1 MLLSVYPESVRIQDS
16 GGFTPL
22 ELAKAAN
29 YPGRNVVITA
39 LKRCEIASK
48 MRSQSSGPS
57 DDQND
62 EGIGMIPDADKD
74 TQALI
79 DQEEKITQLTK
90 ELVSLRDETKSL
102 KQKLNDERVESKVSM
117 CQEKQKAQTLKTE
130 LESARKTSTELSK
143 IKSKLETRQ
152 AKNGEEISK
161 LKRSIDSL
169 EQQKKDAI
177 KERDTL
183 QEKFALKSKTSAD
196 TIKKLEETLS
206 LQNSEIDIKQ
216 SSNNALTLSI
226 QELEKEIAQLS
237 SENISLTK
245 EIEEL
250 EEYKKVSETMDSV
263 SSALMVLRDKY
274 EKIKQISVE
283 QEKTFKE
290 AVVKR
295 EQKILE
301 IAQLEEKLRAST
313 SEEHDQLM
321 LELEDQEND
330 IERIIALVR

>member
-1 MLLSVYPESVRIQDS
+1 MSLNPDLPMSQLEVDYDKNPTELYTTICAGEWEAASTIARDSPDQARTWVVRHDPEGGGEILWRFLPLHSACARQPSDTLIEALLEAFPDAAACKDDQGFLPLHYACGNRASDVVVNMLLIVNPQAAKIQDPYGGKLPLHHLSQWGASSAGVINMLLSVYPESVRIQDS

-169 EQQKKDAI
+169 EQQKKRCD
-177 KERDTL
+177 
-183 QEKFALKSKTSAD
+183 
-196 TIKKLEETLS
+196 
-206 LQNSEIDIKQ
+206 
-216 SSNNALTLSI
+216 
-226 QELEKEIAQLS
+226 
-237 SENISLTK
+237 
-245 EIEEL
+245 
-250 EEYKKVSETMDSV
+250 
-263 SSALMVLRDKY
+263 
-274 EKIKQISVE
+274 
-283 QEKTFKE
+283 
-290 AVVKR
+290 
-295 EQKILE
+295 
-301 IAQLEEKLRAST
+301 
-313 SEEHDQLM
+313 
-321 LELEDQEND
+321 
-330 IERIIALVR
+330 